1 MTMYSGDF
9 VEVQGTIQFSI
20 NYVQRLREF
29 HIFVAECRD
38 LAAVDPK
45 RNRSD
50 PSVQNFLILIIFLLE
65 LCYNMNSTNNL

>member
-1 MTMYSGDF
+1 MTMYSADF
-9 VEVQGTIQFSI
+9 ANVEVQGSIQFSI

-45 RNRSD
+45 RGRSD
-50 PSVQNFLILIIFLLE
+50 P
-65 LCYNMNSTNNL
+65 

>member
-9 VEVQGTIQFSI
+9 GNIEVQGNIQFSI
-20 NYVQRLREF
+20 NYIQRLREF

-45 RNRSD
+45 RGRSD
-50 PSVQNFLILIIFLLE
+50 P
-65 LCYNMNSTNNL
+65 